1 MFDTAHGLHGIR
13 DKLEHPVEIVGSP
26 VVEDAARDWFV
37 GVPVVTG
44 VRIAA
49 NECLHMEDRAN
60 GTSLHDLLDGEIVG
74 VPATA
79 LVYRERALLLFRKL
93 NHSISF
99 GRGEA
104 EWLLRNH
111 VFTSL

>member
-1 MFDTAHGLHGIR
+1 PVPATYGTAPRLHGIS
-13 DKLEHPVEIVGSP
+13 DTLERPAEIVGSP
-26 VVEDAARDWFV
+26 GVEYAARDWLV

-79 LVYRERALLLFRKL
+79 LVYRERELLLFRKL
-93 NHSISF
+93 NHGISF
-99 GRGEA
+99 GRGE
-104 EWLLRNH
+104 
-111 VFTSL
+111 